1 MCHVLFC
8 VAYGI
13 VPERKKNYE
22 VSDISLK
29 TECTPVSAYDLW
41 WSQEDLLHWLEE
53 RIYYIEV

>member
-29 TECTPVSAYDLW
+29 TECTPVSAYDL
-41 WSQEDLLHWLEE
+41 
-53 RIYYIEV
+53 